1 MKPRLLVATSVHEPD
16 DPRIRERYIRTL
28 ESTFDVTY
36 VARAPGPTD
45 QNGLSLLPLEGSRR
59 RRRGAVRAALLKSD
73 YDVAAVHDPELLPAA
88 IAASRRGRRV
98 VFDLH
103 EDVPAQLRTRRSLP
117 RVLRRPASVVAA
129 AYLRH
134 AEKKLPITLAEAG
147 YASLLRMPHPV
158 FPNYPRYDTFPAP
171 SGKPDG
177 SIVYV
182 GDVTEV
188 RGALTLI
195 EAAALVS
202 SRRPVRFVGRCSDE
216 LRGRMEEL
224 ARARVVDV
232 ELTGWMA
239 HREAMEAIASSVVGV
254 SPLHDVPN
262 YRNSLPTKTLE
273 YLAMGVPAVATDLPG
288 TRGVIG
294 GLAGVEL
301 VVPGD
306 ARSLAVGIE
315 NALDPLV
322 QQSASSSA
330 ASVRETYVWPDEEVR
345 DFYRSLLS

>member
-28 ESTFDVTY
+28 ESTFDITY
-36 VARAPGPTD
+36 AARAPGPTD
-45 QNGLSLLPLEGSRR
+45 QDGLSLLPLEGSRR

-103 EDVPAQLRTRRSLP
+103 EDVSAQLRIRRSLP

-134 AEKKLPITLAEAG
+134 AAKKLPITMA
-147 YASLLRMPHPV
+147 
-158 FPNYPRYDTFPAP
+158 

-195 EAAALVS
+195 EAAALVP

-216 LRGRMEEL
+216 LRGRIEEL
-224 ARARVVDV
+224 ARARGVDV

-239 HREAMEAIASSVVGV
+239 HREAMEAIASSAVGV

-315 NALDPLV
+315 NAFDPLV

-345 DFYRSLLS
+345 DFYRSFLS